1 VILFENVR
9 KQYFKDAPP
18 ALKNI
23 SLNIDP
29 GEFVF
34 LVGPSGSGKSTF
46 LNLILRLEMVNDGRL
61 IVAGQN
67 LTTIAKWRIP
77 KYRQDLGVVFQGFK
91 LLNKKTV
98 FENIAFKLKILGMS
112 NSRIRPLVSQAI
124 SVVDLEGKENRFPHE
139 LSGGEQ
145 QRVAIA
151 RAFVNR
157 PPIILADEPT
167 GNLDPA
173 TSDGIMNVFEE
184 INQTGTLILMA
195 THNEQI
201 VNRAR
206 HRVIELSKGE
216 LIRDEAEGFYDSYLS
231 AKMESQL
238 ELQVDQNEE
247 QHRGVN
253 VESKIETETAE
264 TQFET
269 PTELQPETQVV
280 PKIETEI
287 ELQVEQHEE
296 QHEEQQIENKIE
308 LQPKTQSS
316 DSSDSTVEPPKARS
330 FESTSKTGPKISTEL
345 PTIAQIV
352 ETSENP
358 EQPPASEIQES

>member
-1 VILFENVR
+1 
-9 KQYFKDAPP
+9 
-18 ALKNI
+18 
-23 SLNIDP
+23 
-29 GEFVF
+29 
-34 LVGPSGSGKSTF
+34 
-46 LNLILRLEMVNDGRL
+46 MVNDGRL

-173 TSDGIMNVFEE
+173 TSDGIMGVFEE

-216 LIRDEAEGFYDSYLS
+216 LIRDEAEGFYDSHLS

-238 ELQVDQNEE
+238 ELQVGQNEK
-247 QHRGVN
+247 QQ
-253 VESKIETETAE
+253 VESKIET
-264 TQFET
+264 ET
-269 PTELQPETQVV
+269 PTELQPETQVATQ
-280 PKIETEI
+280 IEREI
-287 ELQVEQHEE
+287 ELQVEQHND
-296 QHEEQQIENKIE
+296 QQIENEIE
-308 LQPKTQSS
+308 LQPETQSR
-316 DSSDSTVEPPKARS
+316 DSSDSTVDPPKARS
-330 FESTSKTGPKISTEL
+330 FESTSKTGPKISAEIPV
-345 PTIAQIV
+345 PTQIV
-352 ETSENP
+352 KTSENP
-358 EQPPASEIQES
+358 ES